1 VSETRQHSVLAL
13 AGRRTDAARFPPQ
26 NESRVREALMDVFS
40 REAVQLLVSS
50 AARGADIL
58 AIEVAH
64 ALGIPNLI
72 ILPFEKE
79 KFRRTSV
86 TDGTQ
91 AEQGV
96 ANWGRRFDSVMREA
110 EERGQVIV
118 IAADPSMSPY
128 RAATHEIVR
137 EAKKRAA
144 EQHARFLAIAV
155 WDGESRGK
163 DDHTAGFLDLA
174 RNEGATIL
182 PFINTLGP

>member
-1 VSETRQHSVLAL
+1 MPQSSVLAL
-13 AGRRTDAARFPPQ
+13 AGRRTSQD
-26 NESRVREALMDVFS
+26 ESRVRDALRDVLS

-58 AIEVAH
+58 AIEAAR

-79 KFRRTSV
+79 KFRETSV
-86 TDGTQ
+86 VDGTP
-91 AEQGV
+91 E
-96 ANWGRRFDSVMREA
+96 WGLRFDSVVREA
-110 EERGQVIV
+110 ELVV

-128 RAATHEIVR
+128 RAASHEIVR
-137 EAKKRAA
+137 EAKRRAA

-155 WDGESRGK
+155 WDGQSRGK
-163 DDHTAGFLDLA
+163 DDHTAGFLDMA

-182 PFINTLGP
+182 PFIKAD

>member
-1 VSETRQHSVLAL
+1 MPQNSVLAL
-13 AGRRTDAARFPPQ
+13 AGRRTDA
-26 NESRVREALMDVFS
+26 EGVHDALMDVLS

-58 AIEVAH
+58 AIEAAH

-96 ANWGRRFDSVMREA
+96 ANWGRRFDSVVRQA
-110 EERGQVIV
+110 EERGRLIT

-128 RAATHEIVR
+128 RAATHAIVR

-144 EQHARFLAIAV
+144 EQHARLLAIAV

-163 DDHTAGFLDLA
+163 DDHTAGFLDIA

-182 PFINTLGP
+182 PFINTLDPRSLG